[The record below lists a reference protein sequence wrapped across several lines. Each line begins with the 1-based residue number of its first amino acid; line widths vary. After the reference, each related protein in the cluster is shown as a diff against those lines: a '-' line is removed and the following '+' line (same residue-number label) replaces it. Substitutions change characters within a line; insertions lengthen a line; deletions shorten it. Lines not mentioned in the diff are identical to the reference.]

1 MKRLFCFTLLIS
13 WIACFFTAANSN
25 AQYVSDFEGLNAS
38 SAGTILTGQEGY
50 YLPSYS
56 SDWQAYTYSNNLPG
70 LPQNPTGG
78 NRFVAGTAPAI
89 DQLSGARAEHS
100 LSTGSGGIW
109 TLAYDVAATYLGQ
122 SGQATDYV
130 GSFSATPSQNY
141 IQLFSW
147 VDPAQALN
155 FNAFYIAY
163 DMNGIQSLT
172 PGESPG
178 SAWEGLFVNHW
189 YRAWTTVDYSVNRIT
204 EVGIVDLQGGGGTAS
219 FNPSDWYLYGGSSG
233 GSLPTAFRF
242 FSGGTFGST
251 GGNTLAF
258 DNVSVI
264 PGGYSAVPEPATLF
278 LLASGLV
285 GLAGYARKKLLKKI

>member
-1 MKRLFCFTLLIS
+1 MKRLLYFTVLIT
-13 WIACFFTAANSN
+13 WIACFFTAASSN

-38 SAGTILTGQEGY
+38 SAGTVLTGQEGY

-70 LPQNPTGG
+70 LPQNPAGG
-78 NRFVAGTAPAI
+78 NQFVAGTAPAI
-89 DQLSGARAEHS
+89 GQLSGARAEHS
-100 LSTGSGGIW
+100 LSSGSGGIW
-109 TLAYDVAATYLGQ
+109 TLAYDFAAAYLGQ

-130 GSFSATPSQNY
+130 GSFSPQPYTNY

-155 FNAFYIAY
+155 FNAFYMAY
-163 DMNGIQSLT
+163 DINGVQYGT
-172 PGESPG
+172 PGASPG
-178 SAWEGLFVNHW
+178 SAWEGLSVNHW

-204 EVGIVDLQGGGGTAS
+204 EVGIMDLQGGGTAT
-219 FNPSDWYLYGGSSG
+219 FNPSGWYLYGGSSG
-233 GSLPTAFRF
+233 GSLPTAFKF

-258 DNVSVI
+258 DNVSIV
-264 PGGYSAVPEPATLF
+264 PGGYSPVPEPATM
-278 LLASGLV
+278 LLLGLGLM
-285 GLAGYARKKLLKKI
+285 GLAGVRRTKM